1 MFIIKRGPT
10 QGNKI
15 ITCNML
21 LGSKNLC
28 KFVKNKKCMKVYNSQ
43 RFFFF
48 LSKKVCNFWW
58 EFTYVAAVHIIR
70 RVSVCNSESDVHKAR
85 LVNCMILSKI
95 EIYL

>member
-10 QGNKI
+10 QDDKI

-43 RFFFF
+43 SFFFF
-48 LSKKVCNFWW
+48 LSKKVCNFCW